1 MTQQSHEPDPTTNHF
16 DEAARTWDDD
26 PAKLDRARGTAAL
39 LRHRLPL
46 NGSERVLD
54 IGGGTGQLSLQL
66 ADAVGSVTVL
76 DVSAGMVEVAT
87 ANIESAG
94 LRGRFTAVQ
103 LDLGNEPAPNAPFDG
118 AWSQLAWH
126 HVPDGDLLLRR
137 ARNSL
142 VAGGWLAVVELDTDA
157 AGDFH
162 SHHDDF
168 TGHHGFDRYEFA
180 TRMREAGF
188 RDVSVEDAG
197 TVDRELEGRGRRTF
211 TMFLAIGYATE

>member
-1 MTQQSHEPDPTTNHF
+1 MTQESHDSDATTNHF

-26 PAKLDRARGTAAL
+26 PAKLDRARATAAL

-66 ADAVGSVTVL
+66 ADAVGSVTVV
-76 DVSAGMVEVAT
+76 DTSAGMVEVAA
-87 ANIESAG
+87 ANIEAAG
-94 LRGRFTAVQ
+94 LGERFAAVQ
-103 LDLGNEPAPNAPFDG
+103 LDLGSEPAPNFPFDG

-126 HVPDGDLLLRR
+126 HVPDGDALLRR
-137 ARNSL
+137 VRSSL
-142 VAGGWLAVVELDTDA
+142 VAGGWLAIVELDTDA

-168 TGHHGFDRYEFA
+168 TGHHGFDRADFA
-180 TRMREAGF
+180 ARMREAGF
-188 RDVSVEDAG
+188 RGVTVEDAG
-197 TVDRELEGRGRRTF
+197 TVERELEGRGRRTF
-211 TMFLAIGYATE
+211 TTFLAIGYAE